1 MNNICA
7 ILVLKEEAQ
16 VSRLRGALGSTD
28 IPSAAESYHVGGGA
42 ASEVWSLGL
51 DCGQTEIKIIAGLIV
66 SDTLTIGFATFFFFF
81 LFFCEKKKNPTLV
94 TLFPFKVL

>member
-1 MNNICA
+1 MNSNVCA

-66 SDTLTIGFATFFFFF
+66 SDTLTIGFAPFFFFF
-81 LFFCEKKKNPTLV
+81 LFFL
-94 TLFPFKVL
+94 